1 MANFLSGKKKI
12 MTMILGIISGL
23 AIVFGVDQGDVSTI
37 SGAVVAV
44 SSVVGYLIAEGRID
58 VERIKNAAESV
69 NDALDLVD
77 DLIAVKGFVDDGDA
91 ESEVEQP

>member
-1 MANFLSGKKKI
+1 MTNFLSGKKKI

-23 AIVFGVDQGDVSTI
+23 AIVFGVDQSAVSTI

-58 VERIKNAAESV
+58 VERIKNAAEAV
-69 NDALDLVD
+69 NDAIDFVD
-77 DLIAVKGFVDDGDA
+77 DLITVKGFVDDGNA